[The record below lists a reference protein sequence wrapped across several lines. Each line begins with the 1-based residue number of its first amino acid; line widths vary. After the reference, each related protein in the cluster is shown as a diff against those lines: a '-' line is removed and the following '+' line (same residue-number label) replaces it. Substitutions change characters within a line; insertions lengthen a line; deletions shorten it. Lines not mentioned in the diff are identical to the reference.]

1 MAYTDDPNP
10 RTDADY
16 AIEFGE
22 YLAVAA
28 ENYLHTSDRYRDQVE
43 NGAKHHIHP
52 DMVSDAWQGL
62 QSAVYEF
69 RKRAARAGHKPSA
82 EKFNR

>member
-1 MAYTDDPNP
+1 MAYTDNP
-10 RTDADY
+10 TKRTDADY

-22 YLAVAA
+22 YMAVAA
-28 ENYLHTSDRYRDQVE
+28 EHYLHTSDKYRDQVE
-43 NGAKHHIHP
+43 NGARHGIHP

-69 RKRAARAGHKPSA
+69 RKRATRAGHEPSA
-82 EKFNR
+82 SKFNR

>member
-1 MAYTDDPNP
+1 MAYSDNP
-10 RTDADY
+10 KQRTDADY

-28 ENYLHTSDRYRDQVE
+28 EHYLDVSGKYRDQVE
-43 NGAKHHIHP
+43 NGARHGIHP
-52 DMVSDAWQGL
+52 DHVSDAWSSL
-62 QSAVYEF
+62 KSAVYEF
-69 RKRAARAGHKPSA
+69 RKRATRAGHAPSA